1 MNYDETTD
9 CSLRRNMLDPFST
22 IQIKISTHYKNT
34 IDIKCIPFRRIHW
47 NFYFINKM
55 LNQRITHSEKVQIMY
70 ILQ

>member
-1 MNYDETTD
+1 MELIY
-9 CSLRRNMLDPFST
+9 S
-22 IQIKISTHYKNT
+22 KN
-34 IDIKCIPFRRIHW
+34 IEIYIW